1 MRIWSLHPMYLDPQG
16 LVALWRETLL
26 AQAVLRNETK
36 GYKNHPQLDRF
47 KTLKSPDKAVSQ
59 YLTIVYNEA
68 VMRGY
73 TFDKSKIH
81 RFTKKVLLTVTSG
94 QLQYEWSHL
103 LQKLEKRNNE
113 IYKRWYREKSI
124 TPHPMFTVIDG
135 PIEGWEKV

>member
-1 MRIWSLHPMYLDPQG
+1 MYLDPQG

-47 KTLKSPDKAVSQ
+47 KSLSSPDKGVSQ
-59 YLTIVYNEA
+59 YLTAVYDEA
-68 VMRGY
+68 VNRGY
-73 TFDKSKIH
+73 AFDKSKIH
-81 RFTKKVLLTVTSG
+81 RFTKKVTLTVTSG

-103 LQKLEKRNNE
+103 MHKLETRNPE
-113 IYKRWYREKSI
+113 IHKRWRKEKSI

-135 PIEGWEKV
+135 PVEVWEKV